1 VNSTGSTKRNLLL
14 RLRISS
20 TGSCL
25 QHRKPRASNLCRWRS
40 GGELEVD
47 GGVAVAVDGDLFL
60 DDAGFAVVGFEG
72 VIAGRETGDDEISVG
87 VSEREERM
95 VDDVDVGEFPGMN
108 IALETQKTF
117 GLGEVEFQSGR
128 LRKRGKVGFGIAL
141 L

>member
-1 VNSTGSTKRNLLL
+1 MSITVRPEKLDFL
-14 RLRISS
+14 R
-20 TGSCL
+20 G
-25 QHRKPRASNLCRWRS
+25 WRS
-40 GGELEVD
+40 GSELEVD

-95 VDDVDVGEFPGMN
+95 VDDIDVGKFPGMN
-108 IALETQKTF
+108 IALETQETF

-128 LRKRGKVGFGIAL
+128 LGEHGKVGFGIAL